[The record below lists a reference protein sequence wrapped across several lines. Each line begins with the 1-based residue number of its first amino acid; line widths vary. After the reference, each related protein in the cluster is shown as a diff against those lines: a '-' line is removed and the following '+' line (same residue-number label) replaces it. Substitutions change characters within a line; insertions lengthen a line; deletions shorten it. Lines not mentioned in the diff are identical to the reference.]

1 MGPRWSNM
9 PQHGPNILPTCA
21 LQRPNIEHVVR
32 KSSQA
37 FFNLASQILFGACK
51 LVPLM
56 PSTSSAWKFC
66 CAAFS
71 LSDKTR
77 LWCLVTG
84 GKTPGTTRTLFNAAL
99 QVVLCDFQP
108 NIGEGWRLQ
117 IANRH
122 GSVNLAEAK
131 LPIAWWTHPMQRT
144 PQRIKQ
150 KTEGPRI
157 LKTSRTW
164 FEDISR
170 TLTNSRP
177 KQSHREPNESR
188 KAGLTPFRI
197 SYTVTVFFKTAYANI
212 IICSFTCH
220 YLGLT
225 KCGFSTQ
232 LENSTAPGSCNA
244 DLLLV

>member
-1 MGPRWSNM
+1 M

-21 LQRPNIEHVVR
+21 LQRPNIEHMVR

-37 FFNLASQILFGACK
+37 FFNLATQILFGSCK
-51 LVPLM
+51 LVPRM

-77 LWCLVTG
+77 LLRLLVTG
-84 GKTPGTTRTLFNAAL
+84 GKTLYDTY
-99 QVVLCDFQP
+99 VVQCCTSGCSMWFPAQHFQP
-108 NIGEGWRLQ
+108 
-117 IANRH
+117 
-122 GSVNLAEAK
+122 K
-131 LPIAWWTHPMQRT
+131 LPIAWWTPPMQRT
-144 PQRIKQ
+144 PQRMKQ

-188 KAGLTPFRI
+188 RAGNPWKAHSESVIL
-197 SYTVTVFFKTAYANI
+197 SLFFQNCLCHSSAN
-212 IICSFTCH
+212 TCRH
-220 YLGLT
+220 T
-225 KCGFSTQ
+225 W
-232 LENSTAPGSCNA
+232 
-244 DLLLV
+244 D